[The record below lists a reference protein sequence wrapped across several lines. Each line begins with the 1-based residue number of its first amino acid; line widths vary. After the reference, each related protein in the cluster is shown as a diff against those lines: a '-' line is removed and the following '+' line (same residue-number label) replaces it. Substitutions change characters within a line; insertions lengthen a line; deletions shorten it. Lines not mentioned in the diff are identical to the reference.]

1 IFSFFFLLF
10 SSFLHPF
17 PPSSG
22 SQGQFPLT
30 QNVTVVE
37 GGTANLTCRVD
48 QNDNTSLQW
57 SNPAQQTLYFDDKK
71 GKLFPELIP
80 LHSDAI
86 RDILL
91 VCLLGVPEKPQIT
104 GFTSPVMEGER
115 MQLTCK
121 TSGSKPAADIRWF
134 KNDKEVKDVK
144 YVKEEDS
151 ARKTFTVS
159 STLDFLADRSDDG
172 AVVSCRVDHE
182 SLNSTPQIAM
192 QVLEIHYTPLV
203 KIISSN
209 SWPEEGQSIILTCES
224 KGKPV
229 PEPVLWTKDGGELP
243 DPERMVVN
251 GRVLSI
257 SFLNKTDNGTYRC
270 EAKNPI
276 GRNST
281 EYVLIVHDP
290 NALAGQTG
298 PDHALIGGIVAVVV
312 FVTLCSIILLGRY
325 LARHKGTYLTNE
337 AKGAEDAPDA
347 DTAII
352 NAEGSQVNAEEKKE
366 YFI

>member
-1 IFSFFFLLF
+1 
-10 SSFLHPF
+10 
-17 PPSSG
+17 
-22 SQGQFPLT
+22 
-30 QNVTVVE
+30 
-37 GGTANLTCRVD
+37 GTANLTCRVD

-71 GKLFPELIP
+71 ALRDNRIELVRASWHELSISVSDVSLSDEGQYTCSLFTMPVKTSKAFLT
-80 LHSDAI
+80 
-86 RDILL
+86 
-91 VCLLGVPEKPQIT
+91 VLGVPEKPQIT

-144 YVKEEDS
+144 YLKEED
-151 ARKTFTVS
+151 ANRKTFTVS
-159 STLDFLADRSDDG
+159 STLDFLADRNDDG
-172 AVVSCRVDHE
+172 AVISCRVDHE

-192 QVLEIHYTPLV
+192 QVLEIHC
-203 KIISSN
+203 K
-209 SWPEEGQSIILTCES
+209 
-224 KGKPV
+224 

-281 EYVLIVHDP
+281 EYVLIVHDVFNTLLPTTVIPSLTTATVTTTVALTASTTTSATAISTRDP

-325 LARHKGTYLTNE
+325 LARHKGRIDLVELLSLLE
-337 AKGAEDAPDA
+337 ARHDFTWECFSLSPSP
-347 DTAII
+347 IC
-352 NAEGSQVNAEEKKE
+352 
-366 YFI
+366 